1 MRITVP
7 NGVCP
12 GQAFQ
17 VAVPSQPRAQ
27 PPVPMAVPMP
37 VQPFMP
43 NTNTMAQQQREM
55 DFYRQQ
61 QQMAQPKPVHQMPQ
75 TQQQQKTVSITIP
88 KGCKPGNTITVNLPT
103 GKAVKVTI
111 PHGMHPGNK
120 LTVNCKRLVLPRQ
133 CVDVCGVELLETRL
147 TQWFCCCL
155 CLVTFFERQ
164 FFVNISLRHCRC
176 TRAPPTIV
184 PPTSTSTSTST
195 IYAITITTN
204 E

>member
-1 MRITVP
+1 MMFNRFNTGNNQQFGQPNGQPNIPPGHQLMSVTCPPNVFAGNLLNIQTPSGLMRITVP
-7 NGVCP
+7 NGVRP

-27 PPVPMAVPMP
+27 PVPMAVPTP

-43 NTNTMAQQQREM
+43 NTNTIVQQQ
-55 DFYRQQ
+55 Y
-61 QQMAQPKPVHQMPQ
+61 KPVRQMPQ

-120 LTVNCKRLVLPRQ
+120 LTVNCKRQCVLPRQ
-133 CVDVCGVELLETRL
+133 CAGV
-147 TQWFCCCL
+147 
-155 CLVTFFERQ
+155 CLVDHAASFKNVRT
-164 FFVNISLRHCRC
+164 
-176 TRAPPTIV
+176 
-184 PPTSTSTSTST
+184 TS
-195 IYAITITTN
+195 
-204 E
+204 